1 MKSCEV
7 IDDIIGMMRE
17 DPATLKKYGITK
29 GEGSSVD
36 SGVEDDDSLEKEEE
50 SK

>member
-7 IDDIIGMMRE
+7 IDDIMGMMRE
-17 DPATLKKYGITK
+17 DPATLKKYGLTK

-36 SGVEDDDSLEKEEE
+36 SLEKEEE